1 MFKPYQETFCFVP
14 RGMKKL
20 QKQITPRGNI
30 LGKKRS
36 DRTIY
41 EEKYTADTA
50 KTEDL
55 LLAIKQKLKIS

>member
-1 MFKPYQETFCFVP
+1 
-14 RGMKKL
+14 MKKL

>member
-1 MFKPYQETFCFVP
+1 
-14 RGMKKL
+14 MKKL
-20 QKQITPRGNI
+20 QKQITSRGNI

-41 EEKYTADTA
+41 EEKDTADTA